1 MATNNPNNNSE
12 NNPGS
17 PSNSGHP
24 EDMLEAFALD
34 ALDLEEEESI
44 QDHLDA
50 CDQCSDVVDQFQA
63 TAADLAGSVNLQ
75 EPPADLRARVMQAIS
90 REAPPPPEPPEPQL
104 VPSLGGG
111 AGGRLM
117 DNRLVRLLAPL
128 TATAA
133 MVLVIVAV
141 TMNVRIT
148 NEVDDL
154 KRENASL
161 QANLDSNVATITAQ
175 ISQAAANESEVM
187 DTVLQLQQAS
197 YELAQPDNMSLEL
210 RSPIAEST
218 SQGILLVSRD
228 GSRGVIMIAG
238 MHPPDPSMDYQ
249 VWLMRGQDKLWIGQ
263 VGVDSQGWGTV
274 SLQLPES
281 IMDFEKVELTAGPNN
296 SSAESQKEMV
306 LQGNLVSMNNP
317 RMVSYALGR

>member
-1 MATNNPNNNSE
+1 MATNNPTNNPA
-12 NNPGS
+12 NNPGD
-17 PSNSGHP
+17 SGHP
-24 EDMLEAFALD
+24 VDQLEAFALD

-44 QDHLDA
+44 QDHLDT
-50 CDQCSDVVDQFQA
+50 CDQCSGTVDQFQA
-63 TAADLAGSVNLQ
+63 TAAELAGSVNIQ

-90 REAPPPPEPPEPQL
+90 REVPLPPAPPEPKL
-104 VPSLGGG
+104 VPSVGE
-111 AGGRLM
+111 RLL
-117 DNRLVRLLAPL
+117 DNRLLRLLAPL

-133 MVLVIVAV
+133 IVLVVVAV

-148 NEVDDL
+148 NQVDDL
-154 KRENASL
+154 KLENASL
-161 QANLDSNVATITAQ
+161 QANLDSNVATMTAQ

-187 DTVLQLQQAS
+187 NTVLQLQQAS

-210 RSPIAEST
+210 RSPISESN

-228 GSRGVIMIAG
+228 GSRGVIMVAG
-238 MHPPDPSMDYQ
+238 MQPPDPSMDYQ

-274 SLQLPES
+274 SLQLPKS
-281 IMDFEKVELTAGPNN
+281 IMDFEKVELTAGPN
-296 SSAESQKEMV
+296 SSSVESQKEMV
-306 LQGNLVSMNNP
+306 LQGDLVSMNYP

>member
-1 MATNNPNNNSE
+1 MATNNPTNNPNNNP
-12 NNPGS
+12 NVPGY
-17 PSNSGHP
+17 SGHP

-34 ALDLEEEESI
+34 ALDLEEEESL

-63 TAADLAGSVNLQ
+63 TAAELAGSVNIQ
-75 EPPADLRARVMQAIS
+75 EPPADLRARVMQTIS
-90 REAPPPPEPPEPQL
+90 RETPPPPAPPEPQL
-104 VPSLGGG
+104 VPSLGE
-111 AGGRLM
+111 RLM
-117 DNRLVRLLAPL
+117 DNPLVRLLTPL

-133 MVLVIVAV
+133 IVLVVVSV
-141 TMNVRIT
+141 TLNVRIT
-148 NEVDDL
+148 NRVDDL
-154 KRENASL
+154 KQENASL
-161 QANLDSNVATITAQ
+161 QANLDSNVATMTAQ

-228 GSRGVIMIAG
+228 GSRGVIMVAG
-238 MHPPDPSMDYQ
+238 MHPPEPSMDYH

-263 VGVDSQGWGTV
+263 VGVDSKGWGTV

-281 IMDFEKVELTAGPNN
+281 IMDFEKVELTASPSN
-296 SSAESQKEMV
+296 STSESQKEMV
-306 LQGNLVSMNNP
+306 LQGNLVSMNYP

>member
-1 MATNNPNNNSE
+1 MATNNPT
-12 NNPGS
+12 NNPQS
-17 PSNSGHP
+17 YSNSGHP
-24 EDMLEAFALD
+24 EDLLEAFSLD
-34 ALDLEEEESI
+34 ALDLQEEESI

-50 CDQCSDVVDQFQA
+50 CDQCSEVVAQFQA
-63 TAADLAGSVNLQ
+63 TAAELAGSVNIQ

-90 REAPPPPEPPEPQL
+90 REVPPPSEPPEPQL
-104 VPSLGGG
+104 VPSW
-111 AGGRLM
+111 GGRLL
-117 DNRLVRLLAPL
+117 DNRLLRLLAPL

-133 MVLVIVAV
+133 MVLVVVAV

-148 NEVDDL
+148 NQVDDL
-154 KRENASL
+154 KQENASL
-161 QANLDSNVATITAQ
+161 QANIDSNVATMTAQ

-210 RSPIAEST
+210 RSPIAESA

-228 GSRGVIMIAG
+228 GSRGVIMVAG
-238 MHPPDPSMDYQ
+238 MKPPDPSMDYQ

-281 IMDFEKVELTAGPNN
+281 MMDFEKVELTAGPN
-296 SSAESQKEMV
+296 SSSVEQQKDMV
-306 LQGNLVSMNNP
+306 LQGNLVSMNYP